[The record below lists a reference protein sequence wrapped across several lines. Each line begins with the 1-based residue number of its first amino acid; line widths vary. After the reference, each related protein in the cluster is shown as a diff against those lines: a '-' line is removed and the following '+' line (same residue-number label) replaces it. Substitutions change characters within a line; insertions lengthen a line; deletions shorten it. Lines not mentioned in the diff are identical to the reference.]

1 MKKKEKNLYK
11 HLLNK
16 NIKNMCT
23 YSDKEM
29 NTGIYIM
36 WDNRNKQ
43 KIDYNHIETRIVMG

>member
-29 NTGIYIM
+29 KKEIFTILVNQKGIS
-36 WDNRNKQ
+36 
-43 KIDYNHIETRIVMG
+43 